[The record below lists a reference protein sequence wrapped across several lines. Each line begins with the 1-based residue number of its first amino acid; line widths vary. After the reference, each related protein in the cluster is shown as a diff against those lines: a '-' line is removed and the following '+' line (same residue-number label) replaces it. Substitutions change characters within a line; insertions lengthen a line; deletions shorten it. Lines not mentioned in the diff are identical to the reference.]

1 MAEEKFAGLDLTEYG
16 TVRIAGYLRCFPF
29 DAWGMETHRIA
40 LRSCAGELGLPE
52 PSIYLDNGLRSR
64 GPLPGLERLMDLI
77 ACGVYNVLLIP
88 GPFVFSVADP
98 EASSIVGRITGFGCT
113 VLELPPLHV
122 PRHSGREP
130 PGSMTPSSVCAA
142 DDAMA
147 GPTTTVGFKPLTDH
161 LGAM

>member
-1 MAEEKFAGLDLTEYG
+1 MAEEKFARLGITESG
-16 TVRIAGYLRCFPF
+16 TLRIAGYLRCFPF

-64 GPLPGLERLMDLI
+64 GPLPRLERLMDQV

-88 GPFVFSVADP
+88 GPFVFSLHDP
-98 EASSIVGRITGFGCT
+98 EASAIVGRITGFGCS
-113 VLELPPLHV
+113 VLELPPLRV

-130 PGSMTPSSVCAA
+130 PGSMAPPSACAA

-147 GPTTTVGFKPLTDH
+147 GRTTTVGFKPLTDH
-161 LGAM
+161 PGAM